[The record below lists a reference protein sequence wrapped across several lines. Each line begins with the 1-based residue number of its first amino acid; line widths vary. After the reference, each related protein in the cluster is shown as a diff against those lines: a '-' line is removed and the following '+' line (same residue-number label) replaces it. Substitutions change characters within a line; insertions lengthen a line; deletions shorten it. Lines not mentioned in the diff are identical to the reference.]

1 MLLFVCRFPGQVSQ
15 ASQLLPTVQSLD
27 AKIESQNAKIDQ
39 NAVKTYAKIDESTAK
54 TDAKID
60 QGIQETREL
69 FKGMQKVS

>member
-1 MLLFVCRFPGQVSQ
+1 MLLLVCRYPGQVSQ
-15 ASQLLPTVQSLD
+15 ASQLLPTVQSL
-27 AKIESQNAKIDQ
+27 NTKIDQ
-39 NAVKTYAKIDESTAK
+39 YAVK